1 MASGGGS
8 KSAAFILLIL
18 NLGLYFIVTIIAA
31 WAANHGIERSHD
43 TASVL
48 SLPARIF
55 PIYFPFGNMATGFF
69 IIFSL
74 LAGVVGVA
82 SSLTGLTNILQWN
95 VPSLNAA
102 AASSFIAWSLT
113 LLAMGLACK
122 EINIGYTDSNL
133 RTLEVMTI
141 IVSATQ
147 LFCTGAIHVGA
158 EEAARQ
164 LHQLRGRV

>member
-48 SLPARIF
+48 SPPAHIF
-55 PIYFPFGNMATGFF
+55 PIYFPFGNLATGFF

-95 VPSLNAA
+95 VPNLNAA
-102 AASSFIAWSLT
+102 AASSFIAWSLS

-122 EINIGYTDSNL
+122 EIHIGYTDSNL

-158 EEAARQ
+158 EEAERQ
-164 LHQLRGRV
+164 LNQHRGRV

>member
-31 WAANHGIERSHD
+31 WAANHGIEKSHD
-43 TASVL
+43 AASVL
-48 SLPARIF
+48 SPPARIF

-82 SSLTGLTNILQWN
+82 SCLTGLTNVLQWN
-95 VPSLNAA
+95 VPCLNAA

-147 LFCTGAIHVGA
+147 LFCTGAIHTGA

-164 LHQLRGRV
+164 LNQLRGRV